1 VCGCVVRGQGSS
13 HLVCMWFV
21 YALTGA
27 SNCTRERDGF
37 HRYDFVHRQ
46 SDGVIHS
53 STDVKSVI
61 FPVDL
66 RDSSVVTHDVDG
78 RRSNQARIHQQGQRR
93 FNVEWVATSE
103 TNKLR
108 MTRHLIFTKIQP

>member
-1 VCGCVVRGQGSS
+1 
-13 HLVCMWFV
+13 
-21 YALTGA
+21 
-27 SNCTRERDGF
+27 
-37 HRYDFVHRQ
+37 
-46 SDGVIHS
+46 
-53 STDVKSVI
+53 VI

-93 FNVEWVATSE
+93 LNVEWVATSE